1 MMTWHRIIRYTMI
14 FTSYFNMNSEAN
26 CRRIAFIEQCFGASG
41 QPLALPGRALVGEG
55 VLTKMCRKKPKPRQ
69 FFLFNDVLVYGSI
82 IISKKKYNRQHLIS
96 LEDVKLENVDDEM
109 SLRNGWK
116 IISPSKS
123 FVVYAATATEKSQ
136 WMSHIRKC
144 VNDLLLKRGI
154 TQNSENDSPV
164 WVPDSDASTCMHC
177 KKSQFSLINR
187 KHHCR
192 KCGMVVCNA
201 CSNQKWLLPQQS
213 SHPLRVCLTCYM
225 QLTKSKN
232 MTGVTPTPV
241 HDDTSG
247 EDTSDEEDDDRTDG
261 ATGEAQDDTFTAYDV
276 IN

>member
-1 MMTWHRIIRYTMI
+1 MCTFEVHVCMMYGQLIL
-14 FTSYFNMNSEAN
+14 SVNSEAN
-26 CRRIAFIEQCFGASG
+26 ARRVVFIEQCFGASG
-41 QPLALPGRALVGEG
+41 QPLSLPGRALVGEG

-69 FFLFNDVLVYGSI
+69 FFLFNDILVYGTI
-82 IISKKKYNRQHLIS
+82 MISKKKYNRQHLIS
-96 LEDVKLENVDDEM
+96 LEDIKLENVDDEM

-123 FVVYAATATEKSQ
+123 FVVYAATSTEKSQ

-164 WVPDSDASTCMHC
+164 WVPDSDALTCMHC
-177 KKSQFSLINR
+177 KKSQFSLLNR

-192 KCGMVVCNA
+192 KCGTVVCNA

-213 SHPLRVCLTCYM
+213 SKPLRVCLTCYQ
-225 QLTKSKN
+225 QLSQSRN
-232 MTGVTPTPV
+232 MTEVTSAPI

-247 EDTSDEEDDDRTDG
+247 EDTSDGEDDDRNDG
-261 ATGEAQDDTFTAYDV
+261 ASGDAPDDTFTAYDV
-276 IN
+276 IH